1 MLNLNWDIIWTF
13 VNILVLF
20 VLLKLFLFKPVNAM
34 IEKRRKLI
42 DGQLSDAAQKQK
54 EAEAEKQ
61 AYADRLKETHA
72 EAAEILKKAKAEAEA
87 QYCMILERAE
97 RDAQKKTAEA
107 EKKIALEHEQM
118 LKNAKSEIAA
128 VAVMAA
134 QKLAVKHADAEADSA
149 LLESLIQE
157 AGAMK

>member
-54 EAEAEKQ
+54 EAEAKKQ
-61 AYADRLKETHA
+61 AYADRLKEAHA

>member
-61 AYADRLKETHA
+61 AYADRLKEAHA

-87 QYCMILERAE
+87 QYCMILELAE

>member
-13 VNILVLF
+13 VNILILF

-34 IEKRRKLI
+34 MEKRRKLI

-61 AYADRLKETHA
+61 AYADRLKEAHA

-134 QKLAVKHADAEADSA
+134 QKLAVKHADAEVDSA

>member
-61 AYADRLKETHA
+61 AYADRLKEAHA

-149 LLESLIQE
+149 LLELLIQE

>member
-13 VNILVLF
+13 VNILLLF

-61 AYADRLKETHA
+61 AYADRLKEAHT

>member
-61 AYADRLKETHA
+61 AYADRLKEAHA

-97 RDAQKKTAEA
+97 RDAQKKPAEA

-149 LLESLIQE
+149 LLELLIQE

>member
-61 AYADRLKETHA
+61 AYADRLKEAHA

-134 QKLAVKHADAEADSA
+134 QKLAVKHADAEADSV

>member
-13 VNILVLF
+13 VNILILF

-34 IEKRRKLI
+34 MEKRRKLI

-61 AYADRLKETHA
+61 AYADRLKEAHA

-107 EKKIALEHEQM
+107 GKKIALEHEQM
-118 LKNAKSEIAA
+118 RKNAKSEIAA
-128 VAVMAA
+128 VAVMAE
-134 QKLAVKHADAEADSA
+134 QKLAVKHADAEVDSA

>member
-61 AYADRLKETHA
+61 AYADRLKEAHA

-134 QKLAVKHADAEADSA
+134 QKFAVKHADAEADSA

>member
-20 VLLKLFLFKPVNAM
+20 VPLKLFLFKPVNAM

-61 AYADRLKETHA
+61 AYADRLKEAHA

>member
-54 EAEAEKQ
+54 EAKAEKQ
-61 AYADRLKETHA
+61 AYADRLKEAHA

>member
-61 AYADRLKETHA
+61 AYADRLKEAHT
-72 EAAEILKKAKAEAEA
+72 EAAEILKKANAEAEA

>member
-61 AYADRLKETHA
+61 AYADRLKEAHA

-134 QKLAVKHADAEADSA
+134 QKLAVKHADAEVDSA

>member
-118 LKNAKSEIAA
+118 LKNACSIS
-128 VAVMAA
+128 
-134 QKLAVKHADAEADSA
+134 ADNKYQN
-149 LLESLIQE
+149 L
-157 AGAMK
+157 

>member
-61 AYADRLKETHA
+61 AYADRLKEAHT

>member
-107 EKKIALEHEQM
+107 KKKIALEHEQM

-134 QKLAVKHADAEADSA
+134 QKFAVKHADAEADSA

>member
-1 MLNLNWDIIWTF
+1 MLNLNWDILWTF

-61 AYADRLKETHA
+61 AYADRLKEAHA

-134 QKLAVKHADAEADSA
+134 QKLAVKHADAEADSV

>member
-20 VLLKLFLFKPVNAM
+20 VLLKLFLFKPANAM

-61 AYADRLKETHA
+61 AYADRLKEAHA

-134 QKLAVKHADAEADSA
+134 QKLAVKHADAEADSV
-149 LLESLIQE
+149 LLKSLIQE

>member
-61 AYADRLKETHA
+61 AYADRLKEAHA

-118 LKNAKSEIAA
+118 LKNANSEIAA

-134 QKLAVKHADAEADSA
+134 QKRAVKHADAEADSV

>member
-54 EAEAEKQ
+54 EAKAEKQ
-61 AYADRLKETHA
+61 AYADRLKEAHA

-149 LLESLIQE
+149 LLELLIQE

>member
-61 AYADRLKETHA
+61 AYADRLKEAHA

-157 AGAMK
+157 AGAMT

>member
-13 VNILVLF
+13 VNILILF

-34 IEKRRKLI
+34 MEKRRKLI

-61 AYADRLKETHA
+61 AYADRLKEAHA

-107 EKKIALEHEQM
+107 GKKIALEHEQM
-118 LKNAKSEIAA
+118 RKNAKSEIAA

-134 QKLAVKHADAEADSA
+134 QKLAVKHADAEVDSA

>member
-61 AYADRLKETHA
+61 AYADRLKEVHA

-134 QKLAVKHADAEADSA
+134 QKLAVKHADAEVDSA

>member
-61 AYADRLKETHA
+61 AYADRLKEAHA

>member
-1 MLNLNWDIIWTF
+1 MLNLIWDIIWTF

-61 AYADRLKETHA
+61 AYADRLKEAHA

>member
-61 AYADRLKETHA
+61 AYADRLKEAHN

>member
-54 EAEAEKQ
+54 EAEAEK
-61 AYADRLKETHA
+61 
-72 EAAEILKKAKAEAEA
+72 
-87 QYCMILERAE
+87 
-97 RDAQKKTAEA
+97 
-107 EKKIALEHEQM
+107 KIALEHEQM

>member
-54 EAEAEKQ
+54 EAETEKQ
-61 AYADRLKETHA
+61 AYADRLKEAHA